1 MGDWDLD
8 LGLTIYIFI
17 KKVNVVSFIIVSWLD
32 NGILKL
38 ENKNERRAKVYVFVL
53 LSFISF
59 KDH

>member
-8 LGLTIYIFI
+8 LGLTIYFFI